1 MKSRWESRSELFN
14 EKRRWHLFGWCDYDN
29 KRWTDTIHTSVVI
42 RHVVMNVDELAQEKG
57 RLVEVGNFN
66 RVFHKWEQVA
76 DRLRIRSEGSSPM
89 ISGAFQSLPS
99 SADVVIV
106 NIHTRSDT
114 TGWTDYEGL
123 HVSICTTK
131 QDQQPRAAGSKGTGP
146 CGMTIAGF
154 PVTIDF
160 VLVTGW
166 LWGARHLG
174 FSTQSAGFVILPY
187 VTHWY
192 RTY

>member
-1 MKSRWESRSELFN
+1 M
-14 EKRRWHLFGWCDYDN
+14 
-29 KRWTDTIHTSVVI
+29 VI

-174 FSTQSAGFVILPY
+174 FSTQSSGFVILPY

-192 RTY
+192 RTH